1 MKQIFSYILLV
12 TAFLSTSALACLE
25 PNYCKR
31 QDSLVYVSSPY
42 IFLVE
47 FKDKLVN
54 KELII
59 PEEVKS
65 KVRGKVCI
73 LECTKDKLYLSSNGR
88 ALQFKIEENQ
98 GLSFERA
105 FPLPDQYKSKNTFT
119 AEKALDRIEVY
130 KSNNTR
136 INFHV
141 EDKEKHQ
148 TTDYGKL
155 IIHSLK
161 NKLIKSDLETGKE
174 SEELVVYEAYKDEII
189 HKRLEY

>member
-1 MKQIFSYILLV
+1 MS
-12 TAFLSTSALACLE
+12 FLTTSALACME

-42 IFLVE
+42 IFLVD
-47 FKDKLVN
+47 FKDRLAN
-54 KELII
+54 KEMVI
-59 PEEVKS
+59 PEEVKNHV
-65 KVRGKVCI
+65 KGKVCI
-73 LECTKDKLYLSSNGR
+73 LECTQDKLFLASNGK
-88 ALQFKIEENQ
+88 AIQFRIDENRE
-98 GLSFERA
+98 LSYERS
-105 FPLPDQYKSKNTFT
+105 FPIPEKYQSKNTFT

-136 INFHV
+136 INFHI

-148 TTDYGKL
+148 TTDFGKL

-161 NKLIKSDLETGKE
+161 NKLVKSDLETGKE